1 MAGRYIPSYQFSIYM
16 QRKAVL
22 VIGTV
27 LIASVALGSAA
38 FTSGSVDRTA
48 TVDVVSDDQA
58 YTGLQAGDS
67 VIVSQSTGGQL
78 SIDFS
83 QAANANGING
93 DANYTVGN
101 KTGDFENSTGSYAF
115 NITNNDGSA
124 HDYTL
129 SYAFTGSPSSSSTV
143 TFTAY
148 NSTDAQI
155 ATASDSSDGSFSLAA
170 GETAYVVMEVNSTG
184 ATQSNDLTGDLT
196 ITAT

>member
-1 MAGRYIPSYQFSIYM
+1 MAERYIPSYQFLRHM

-27 LIASVALGSAA
+27 LIASVAMGSAA

-48 TVDVVSDDQA
+48 TVDVVGDDQA
-58 YTGLQAGDS
+58 FTGLQAGDS
-67 VIVSQSTGGQL
+67 VVVQQSNGGQL

-83 QAANANGING
+83 QASNANGING
-93 DANYTVGN
+93 DANYTIGD

-129 SYAFTGSPSSSSTV
+129 SYAFTGSQSSNSTV
-143 TFTAY
+143 TFTVY
-148 NSTDAQI
+148 DSTDTQI
-155 ATASDSSDGSFSLAA
+155 ASASDSTDGSFSLAA
-170 GETAYVVMEVNSTG
+170 GETAYVVMEVDSTG
-184 ATQSNDLTGDLT
+184 ATKSNDLDGDVT

>member
-1 MAGRYIPSYQFSIYM
+1 MPSYQFLTYM

-27 LIASVALGSAA
+27 LVASVAMGSAA

-48 TVDVVSDDQA
+48 TVDVVGDDQA
-58 YTGLQAGDS
+58 FTGLQAGDS
-67 VIVSQSTGGQL
+67 VVVQQSDGGQL

-83 QAANANGING
+83 QAANADGING
-93 DANYTVGN
+93 DANYTIGD
-101 KTGDFENSTGSYAF
+101 KTGDFENETGSYAF

-129 SYAFTGSPSSSSTV
+129 SYAFTGSQSSSSSV
-143 TFTAY
+143 TFTVY
-148 NSTDAQI
+148 DSTDTQI
-155 ATASDSSDGSFSLAA
+155 ASASDSNDGSFSLAA
-170 GETAYVVMEVNSTG
+170 GETAYVVMEVDSTG
-184 ATQSNDLTGDLT
+184 ATESNDLDGDVT